1 MVPYAALLLAAAVS
15 TAAPPQN
22 PARGVQAVSLATVEI
37 LTAGRGTIEPGPLE
51 PRRQVR
57 RNAAGQTTVEFE

>member
-1 MVPYAALLLAAAVS
+1 MLPFAALLIAAAAS

-22 PARGVQAVSLATVEI
+22 AARGVQAVAIATVEI
-37 LTAGRGTIEPGPLE
+37 LTAGRGTIEPGPQE

-57 RNAAGQTTVEFE
+57 RNAAGQTIVEFE